1 MGTVELEHD
10 WLVHQRRM
18 AEELPAL
25 VKDARAAAAAEAG
38 TIAAWREHL
47 GRTLAVVGAALQAHI
62 AADEHPEGFLP
73 TSERRAPRLIHAL
86 EELRTEHRALIG
98 EVAEAE
104 SVVSHTRVA
113 DDAPAAAGAVTV
125 VLDRIEHHLH
135 TAYRVAMDIANDDL
149 GTGD

>member
-47 GRTLAVVGAALQAHI
+47 ARTLVVVGTALQAHV

-73 TSERRAPRLIHAL
+73 SSERRAPRLIHAL
-86 EELRTEHRALIG
+86 EELRAEHRALIS

-104 SVVSHTRVA
+104 SVVSHARVA
-113 DDAPAAAGAVTV
+113 EDAPAAVRAVES

-135 TAYRVAMDIANDDL
+135 TA
-149 GTGD
+149 